1 MTIKNILESVL
12 GVGQVAFLE
21 FPEKVAPP
29 YAVYYSTGADTFAAD
44 NIAYFQAIPINIE
57 LYTDLKDI
65 GLEKRIETALTEN
78 EIFYTKSETGI
89 PSEKVYQVLYEIE
102 VKTLE

>member
-1 MTIKNILESVL
+1 MTIKAILESVL
-12 GVGQVAFLE
+12 GADRVAFLE
-21 FPEKVAPP
+21 FPEKVEPP

-44 NIAYFQAIPINIE
+44 NIAYYQSIPINVE
-57 LYTDLKDI
+57 VYTDRKDLA
-65 GLEKRIETALTEN
+65 LEKQIEAALTTN
-78 EIFYTKSETGI
+78 EIFYTKTETGI